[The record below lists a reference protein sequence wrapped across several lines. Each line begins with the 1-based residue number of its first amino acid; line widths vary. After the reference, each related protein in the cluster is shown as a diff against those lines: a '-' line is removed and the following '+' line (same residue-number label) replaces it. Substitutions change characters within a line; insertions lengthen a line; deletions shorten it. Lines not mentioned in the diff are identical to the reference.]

1 MSKTPTPSSG
11 YATTSIGQLIFI
23 PAVIT
28 LAITLLRLVGELLH
42 WPRALFNP
50 DPGGPGALVG
60 ISWLPLVFGIYF
72 AIKLTEVG
80 AAPASPLR
88 ALLHVIAGAAVG
100 ILGTFLW
107 VKFLPSFYSQL
118 IGIGVM
124 LLAGAAIA
132 HRGWPALG
140 KTLFAYA
147 LAARIPVAI
156 LMYLAMRGL
165 WGTHYDAV
173 PPEAPEAL
181 RTQFWPKYLWLALLP
196 QLTAWIGMA
205 VLAGSLT
212 GSITAL
218 VKRRKPA
225 EQAASA

>member
-1 MSKTPTPSSG
+1 MSKGPSISTG
-11 YATTSIGQLIFI
+11 KLILI

-28 LAITLLRLVGELLH
+28 LAVTLLRLVGELQH

-50 DPGGPGALVG
+50 DPGGPGALIG

-72 AIKLTEVG
+72 AIKLIQAGEG
-80 AAPASPLR
+80 PASPLR
-88 ALLHVIAGAAVG
+88 AFLHVLVGAAVG
-100 ILGTFLW
+100 IGGAMLW
-107 VKFLPSFYSQL
+107 SSLNPSFYSR
-118 IGIGVM
+118 
-124 LLAGAAIA
+124 LLAACVMFLIAAAIA
-132 HRGWPALG
+132 YPGWPALC

-156 LMYLAMRGL
+156 LMYFAMRGN

-173 PPEAPEAL
+173 PPESPAEL
-181 RTQFWPKYLWLALLP
+181 QQFGPKFLWLALLP
-196 QLTAWIGMA
+196 QLTVWIGMA
-205 VLAGSLT
+205 VLSGSLT

-225 EQAASA
+225 EQAAVSA

>member
-1 MSKTPTPSSG
+1 MSKTPS
-11 YATTSIGQLIFI
+11 TSIGNLILI

-28 LAITLLRLVGELLH
+28 LAVTILRLVGELRH

-50 DPGGPGALVG
+50 DAGGPGALIG

-72 AIKLTEVG
+72 ALKLIQAGDGPV
-80 AAPASPLR
+80 SPLR
-88 ALLHVIAGAAVG
+88 ALLHVIVGAIVG
-100 ILGTFLW
+100 IGGSILW
-107 VKFLPSFYSQL
+107 AKFSSGFYGQL
-118 IGIGVM
+118 LSVCVM
-124 LLAGAAIA
+124 FPIAAAIQYPA
-132 HRGWPALG
+132 WPALC

-156 LMYLAMRGL
+156 LMYFAMRGN
-165 WGTHYDAV
+165 WGTHYDAI
-173 PPEAPEAL
+173 PPNAPAEL
-181 RTQFWPKYLWLALLP
+181 NQFWPKYLWLALLP
-196 QLTAWIGMA
+196 QLTVWIGMT

-225 EQAASA
+225 QQVANA